1 MTEKNKFKIELKYL
15 AFLILVAVIS
25 CFSVAGATL
34 SRYITQTDAYFNDGE
49 EIHEYLDFTVNSVF
63 EVKNQMEL
71 FAAINQGYSFIRL
84 SQDIENPLIVT
95 QKAETLDSD
104 LILDL
109 NGVEIQRNGYEPILN
124 VKDGVRLTVVDTSDE
139 GTGGLYNPVGS
150 VFNITGGTLTI
161 ATGHFESGPRYSE
174 YYSYNTDVIDGNDE
188 NNKRTI
194 VLPEEKLV
202 HFHKATITDGKYSY
216 GDAQQINAPII
227 RSYPL
232 DVGNVTYTHGNLY
245 FDHEY
250 LADEDGDGVR
260 DANEFYI
267 PVDTYCY
274 YRTSEDAIN
283 GRLEMIE
290 LTCDWYY
297 MYWVDLDFN
306 YAFAELPA
314 DADVDQYI
322 EIAIY
327 GYEKVI
333 EDAAAISNQADYYAA
348 IQMSKGTLEVQDGE
362 FFSYF
367 GVPTTACVNALG
379 GEIDI
384 IKGKFSSRIP
394 NATITVNPNVTTDK
408 IAKKHDDV
416 DAFGDDYFEKYNW
429 NDTLYTDGNGAQK
442 TLGALAMAGES
453 YCILNSGNA
462 AVSIDNGQFYS
473 SNNNNVHMGGGSL
486 TVGGGSF
493 AKRQNY
499 KIATDSPT
507 AIGDKTACVYMAEGT
522 LDVGEAK
529 YDITGEYNIGIYM
542 VNGRLDVHDA
552 DCTISGDYTYG
563 VYMVN
568 GTLEIDTAQFTIKGN
583 NTYGVYS
590 TVSGDDSFKLN
601 NASFALI
608 EGQFQKG
615 IYAENG
621 RVQLTSDANQS
632 ISLSGANGYG
642 IFVQNDGSVL
652 SDGYDYSIGGG
663 NSTGIYST
671 NGTGSVSNGG
681 ITINGTNSYG
691 INSQNGD
698 ITLENGSIDIAGQNS
713 MGIYSQNATITMTNG
728 DISISGATSDGIHSE
743 TGAISFTD
751 GNVTLTGNN
760 SNGIYS
766 TNATI
771 TMQDGTVSLTGT
783 QSKGV
788 YSTGGNITMTGG
800 GITLDSNQTCY
811 GIYAASDNAMSIIL
825 DDANVSVGF
834 DDNTAR
840 TNTVDAT
847 VGVFLETAK
856 KDNKITLINADVKSY
871 EIGILLRGGSLDVKG
886 TGQLAEIATKKA
898 SSIVV
903 LDGNLTFD
911 SSCNYNITSST
922 TRNNAITNSYTVQLP
937 TTKGADKTYANTD
950 GVYVSGGNFESN
962 GTTNITHTGLYNNT
976 STWQVYT
983 DIQMTSFAVRILGG
997 SVLIN
1002 KGAITNSV
1010 GGGLCCN
1017 GGNVTLGNT
1026 DSTLTDIRITT
1037 TGKTNTGNLWDPIGA
1052 YGDES
1057 WQRYRTSDGGNAVE
1071 INGGSLIAYN
1081 GTYRAAFGDG
1091 IVLKVPGGGSATVDI
1106 YGGDYYAGMTQA
1118 SRSGPGACYGVKVY
1132 GSATIN
1138 IYDGRFDGIGGGA
1151 CVAGVYDYEY
1161 TNGQRIISYD
1171 ANNPANVY
1179 IYKGT
1184 FGSST
1189 ARDGFMIYDYANI
1202 IFGAGD
1208 EEYLQQYIDQGI
1220 APIDLIDI
1228 ESELAPFSVNWITYN
1243 APAEPKSSNIEVY
1256 YGNYDND
1263 CDYAGWNKSGA
1274 ASAVQF
1280 YNFNQGLATYNTDG
1294 GYQEAVNNIRN
1305 GTVEYYEKP

>member
-1 MTEKNKFKIELKYL
+1 MASENKFKIELKYISVIVL
-15 AFLILVAVIS
+15 AIVI
-25 CFSVAGATL
+25 FSFAIAGATL

-49 EIHEYLDFTVNSVF
+49 EVHEYLDFTVNSVF

-109 NGVEIQRNGYEPILN
+109 NGIEIQRNGYEPILN
-124 VKDGVRLTVVDTSDE
+124 IKTGVRLTVVDTSDE
-139 GTGGLYNPVGS
+139 QTGGLYNPVGS
-150 VFNITGGTLTI
+150 VFNIAGGTLTI

-174 YYSYNTDVIDGNDE
+174 YYSYNTNVVDDE
-188 NNKRTI
+188 ESSKRTL
-194 VLPEEKLV
+194 VLDEEQEV
-202 HFHKATITDGKYSY
+202 HYHERTASGEYTDPV
-216 GDAQQINAPII
+216 DIHAPII
-227 RSYPL
+227 KSYPQVTQ
-232 DVGNVTYTHGNLY
+232 DVVYTHGNLY
-245 FDHEY
+245 FDHGY
-250 LADEDGDGVR
+250 LADENGNGVQ
-260 DANEFYI
+260 DTGEFYI
-267 PVDTYCY
+267 PTDTYCY
-274 YRTSEDAIN
+274 YRTSEDIIDEQQ
-283 GRLEMIE
+283 EMYE
-290 LTCDWYY
+290 LSCDWYY
-297 MYWVDLDFN
+297 CYWVDSN
-306 YAFAELPA
+306 YEYICAEESELIGKGYN
-314 DADVDQYI
+314 VENCI

-327 GYEKVI
+327 GYENAI
-333 EDAAAISNQADYYAA
+333 EHASLVTDPKNYYAA
-348 IQMSKGTLEVQDGE
+348 VQMSGGNLEVQNGK
-362 FFSYF
+362 FYSYF
-367 GVPTTACVNALG
+367 GLPNTACVNSTG
-379 GEIDI
+379 GTINI
-384 IKGKFSSRIP
+384 VSGAFSSRIP
-394 NATITVNPNVTTDK
+394 NAYDDTTMNVAAVPNKEDDT
-408 IAKKHDDV
+408 AAFDDV
-416 DAFGDDYFEKYNW
+416 YFDYYQWNTALDANTGIAE
-429 NDTLYTDGNGAQK
+429 
-442 TLGALAMAGES
+442 GALAMAGES

-462 AVSIDNGQFYS
+462 TVSIDNGQFYS
-473 SNNNNVHMGGGSL
+473 SNNNNLHMGGGSL

-671 NGTGSVSNGG
+671 NGTVSVSNGG

-886 TGQLAEIATKKA
+886 TGQLAEIATNKA

-976 STWQVYT
+976 DTWQVYT

-1161 TNGQRIISYD
+1161 RNGQRIIHYD
-1171 ANNPANVY
+1171 KNNPANVY

-1305 GTVEYYEKP
+1305 GTVVYYEKP

>member
-1 MTEKNKFKIELKYL
+1 MARMPF
-15 AFLILVAVIS
+15 AV
-25 CFSVAGATL
+25 L
-34 SRYITQTDAYFNDGE
+34 STPN
-49 EIHEYLDFTVNSVF
+49 
-63 EVKNQMEL
+63 
-71 FAAINQGYSFIRL
+71 
-84 SQDIENPLIVT
+84 
-95 QKAETLDSD
+95 
-104 LILDL
+104 
-109 NGVEIQRNGYEPILN
+109 
-124 VKDGVRLTVVDTSDE
+124 
-139 GTGGLYNPVGS
+139 
-150 VFNITGGTLTI
+150 
-161 ATGHFESGPRYSE
+161 
-174 YYSYNTDVIDGNDE
+174 
-188 NNKRTI
+188 
-194 VLPEEKLV
+194 
-202 HFHKATITDGKYSY
+202 
-216 GDAQQINAPII
+216 
-227 RSYPL
+227 
-232 DVGNVTYTHGNLY
+232 NLY

-327 GYEKVI
+327 GYENVI

-348 IQMSKGTLEVQDGE
+348 IQMSKGTLEVQNGR

-384 IKGKFSSRIP
+384 VKGEFSSRIP
-394 NATITVNPNVTTDK
+394 NATIRVNPNVTTEK
-408 IAKKHDDV
+408 IAEKHDDV
-416 DAFGDDYFEKYNW
+416 DAFGDEYFEKYNW
-429 NDTLYTDGNGAQK
+429 NETLYTDGNGAQK

-453 YCILNSGNA
+453 YCILNSGSVE
-462 AVSIDNGQFYS
+462 VSIGEGNFRS
-473 SNNNNVHMGGGSL
+473 SNNNIVAMQNGTLFIGGGEFIKQS
-486 TVGGGSF
+486 TIDVTRSDDPK
-493 AKRQNY
+493 A
-499 KIATDSPT
+499 AM
-507 AIGDKTACVYMAEGT
+507 VYMANGD
-522 LDVGEAK
+522 LDIQNITAK
-529 YDITGEYNIGIYM
+529 ASGVYNIGVRM
-542 VNGRLDVHDA
+542 
-552 DCTISGDYTYG
+552 IS
-563 VYMVN
+563 

-601 NASFALI
+601 NASFDLI

-621 RVQLTSDANQS
+621 RVQLSGDANQS
-632 ISLSGANGYG
+632 ISLSGAYGYG
-642 IFVQNDGSVL
+642 IFVQNGGSVL
-652 SDGYDYSIGGG
+652 SEGYDYSIGGG
-663 NSTGIYST
+663 NSIGIYST
-671 NGTGSVSNGG
+671 NGTVSVINGD
-681 ITINGTNSYG
+681 ITIGGNYSYG
-691 INSQNGD
+691 INSQTGD
-698 ITLENGSIDIAGQNS
+698 IALENGSIDITGGDS
-713 MGIYSQNATITMTNG
+713 TGIYSQNATITMTNG
-728 DISISGATSDGIHSE
+728 DISITGANSNGIHSRTGGITFDNGDITLGSNYSKGIYSENATINITDGNVTVNGGNSSGIYSETGAITFIDGNVTMKGATSDGIHSE

-751 GNVTLTGNN
+751 GAVTLNGNS

-771 TMQDGTVSLTGT
+771 TMQNGTVSLTGT

-825 DDANVSVGF
+825 DDANVSVGY
-834 DDNTAR
+834 DANTAR
-840 TNTVDAT
+840 ANTVDAT
-847 VGVFLETAK
+847 VGVFLETAN

-922 TRNNAITNSYTVQLP
+922 TRNNSTTNSYTVQLP
-937 TTKGADKTYANTD
+937 TTKGADKAYANTD

-976 STWQVYT
+976 DTWQVYT

-1037 TGKTNTGNLWDPIGA
+1037 TGKTNTGNLWNPIGA

-1057 WQRYRTSDGGNAVE
+1057 WQRYRTRDGGNAVE
-1071 INGGSLIAYN
+1071 INGGSLVAYN
-1081 GTYRAAFGDG
+1081 GTYRAEFGDG

-1161 TNGQRIISYD
+1161 RDGQRIIHYD
-1171 ANNPANVY
+1171 KNNPANVY

-1220 APIDLIDI
+1220 DPIDLIDI

-1243 APAEPKSSNIEVY
+1243 APTNPKSSNIEVY

-1274 ASAVQF
+1274 ASQVQL
-1280 YNFNQGLATYNTDG
+1280 YNFNPGLATYNYNGD
-1294 GYQEAVNNIRN
+1294 YQEAVNNISN
-1305 GTVEYYEKP
+1305 NTVVYYQKP